1 MPALLQGA
9 NCDVGRR
16 VQRTCRGR
24 SRFHEGPPA
33 PDERPDDVEGTGGG
47 DLHKAR
53 LAQGQQALRPERG
66 ERGQGRWS
74 PPPPARGSWRAAS
87 RRATSRSTHSRS
99 GNSKF
104 MVDSPLT
111 SYRLAKTSTVLR
123 RWDLPPP
130 TKAQGRQHSSR
141 SGAWNEGVLRYG
153 SLLTG
158 LEFRLRSNLQKILTN
173 EPCSL
178 PLEFAKSAQ
187 RIQDPRVQSE
197 NVAFHMRKQTAIRK
211 SEAKL
216 VNLLLYR
223 TNLRVAITILGRKC
237 RVAGNEKHHAPY
249 PNDLSTNT
257 HPPPNPVRPLDR
269 HHRVGFIRLGDIFR
283 CQDFHDTGEWKF
295 RRHGLP
301 GAIAQGIQDGNRLEI
316 LSRLRQFNRSL
327 LRRKR
332 TTSFLSPFH
341 HTESISKKRPFRR
354 GRDAFC

>member
-1 MPALLQGA
+1 MVCRTA
-9 NCDVGRR
+9 GR
-16 VQRTCRGR
+16 QTTCRVPACGR
-24 SRFHEGPPA
+24 LTPPPSA
-33 PDERPDDVEGTGGG
+33 SHRPDKTCT
-47 DLHKAR
+47 
-53 LAQGQQALRPERG
+53 ALRGRG
-66 ERGQGRWS
+66 
-74 PPPPARGSWRAAS
+74 
-87 RRATSRSTHSRS
+87 
-99 GNSKF
+99 
-104 MVDSPLT
+104 
-111 SYRLAKTSTVLR
+111 
-123 RWDLPPP
+123 LPPP

-178 PLEFAKSAQ
+178 PLEFSKFAQ
-187 RIQDPRVQSE
+187 RIQDTRVQSE

-211 SEAKL
+211 SKAKL

-223 TNLRVAITILGRKC
+223 TNLRAAITILGRKC

-249 PNDLSTNT
+249 PNDLATNT
-257 HPPPNPVRPLDR
+257 HPPPNPVRPLNH